1 MSENRV
7 IGRAGTLP
15 WHLSAD
21 LKRFKKLTMGHA
33 IVMGRKTYES
43 IGRPLP
49 GRASIVLSRDPKYV
63 IAGTDVVE
71 NLEQALA
78 KTKEEEVFVIGGA
91 QLYEIALPLAERLYL
106 TEVGTTIDGDVF
118 SRPVI
123 GVNGSWSNLCRSKSM
138 RKVDCLT
145 ASKPIIAQRSPQTEA
160 SHPNRL
166 TRDPH
171 RMSSHQQACPLRRR
185 A

>member
-1 MSENRV
+1 VLSIIVAMSENRV

-49 GRASIVLSRDPKYV
+49 GRVSIVLSRDPKYLV
-63 IAGTDVVE
+63 AGVDVVE

-78 KTKEEEVFVIGGA
+78 KTREEEVFVIGGA

-118 SRPVI
+118 FPTCD
-123 GVNGSWSNLCRSKSM
+123 WSQWELIKSLPTEIDEKSGLPYCFKTYHRKKTAACRGE
-138 RKVDCLT
+138 
-145 ASKPIIAQRSPQTEA
+145 PPQ
-160 SHPNRL
+160 
-166 TRDPH
+166 
-171 RMSSHQQACPLRRR
+171 
-185 A
+185 